1 MEKEMVGKLIEK
13 MEKMEKQLEEM
24 KKQQKALQEAFYK
37 MYENQ
42 RRRER
47 KL

>member
-1 MEKEMVGKLIEK
+1 MVGKLIEK